1 MTQILPIKF
10 QEHLQVGNAFPT
22 TFIITNHQHQHSQ
35 EGNFKFELLET
46 WARVQIV
53 VNFWAD
59 FAGNTLSGL
68 NLGATMKDAQL
79 LGSHFV

>member
-35 EGNFKFELLET
+35 EGNFEFELLKHEPGCKL
-46 WARVQIV
+46 WRILVHI
-53 VNFWAD
+53 
-59 FAGNTLSGL
+59 
-68 NLGATMKDAQL
+68 
-79 LGSHFV
+79 